1 MGGVNET
8 KELLWPS
15 NFVSVIAND
24 RNNVFKQNIRGIV
37 QSKISKLGKRRYAT
51 KTFYSEFIFSYG

>member
-24 RNNVFKQNIRGIV
+24 RKTNPGPEAIV
-37 QSKISKLGKRRYAT
+37 INK
-51 KTFYSEFIFSYG
+51 F